1 MAQRAFSRFAQ
12 LKSFNDSMFQ
22 SIHLVFCGTP
32 QFAVPTLERLVDG
45 GFAVDLV
52 VTQPDRPRGRGMEM
66 AFSPIKQRARELGL
80 PVTQPD
86 RIKNNEEFRTQLAN
100 LKPDAIMVVGY
111 GRIIP
116 QWMIDLPPLGNIN
129 LHASLLP
136 KYRGAANSMGH
147 CFR

>member
-1 MAQRAFSRFAQ
+1 MTQC
-12 LKSFNDSMFQ
+12 FNNSASPRMSQ

-32 QFAVPTLERLVDG
+32 QFAVPTLERLVDA
-45 GFAVDLV
+45 GFAVDLA

-86 RIKNNEEFRTQLAN
+86 RIKNNEEFRTQLAT
-100 LKPDAIMVVGY
+100 LKPDAISVVGY

-116 QWMIDLPPLGNIN
+116 KLMIQLPPLTDIH
-129 LHASLLP
+129 LT
-136 KYRGAANSMGH
+136 
-147 CFR
+147 